1 MELHTENLDFI
12 LKKVFEDRMSLKVI
26 YFALS
31 LAPTILLFGCTYGN
45 KVSYDNIGRIPKAP
59 EQVQVFESRD
69 VKRPYKVIGLVSSD
83 SYYMHSALAAIRK
96 EAGELGADAVID
108 FGPSGNQTGMGY
120 AYGAGP
126 GIFGVGSSY
135 NTGFAARA
143 IVWE

>member
-1 MELHTENLDFI
+1 M
-12 LKKVFEDRMSLKVI
+12 VFRTI
-26 YFALS
+26 YFALY
-31 LAPTILLFGCTYGN
+31 LAFALLICGCTYGN
-45 KVSYDNIGRIPKAP
+45 KVSYDNIERPPKAP

-69 VKRPYKVIGLVSSD
+69 VKRPYKVIGIVSSD

-126 GIFGVGSSY
+126 GIFGMGSSY